1 MKKILAAVD
10 GSDASI
16 HAARLGLDLA
26 EAIGAE
32 LTLIY
37 VREPVILPLAPGML
51 PATPFPGLSEA
62 EHAASRAVLNDVAV
76 ALGRPKLAAVHRFG
90 PPADTV
96 ADFAEE
102 AGFDLVV
109 VGNKGRGAVRR
120 MLVGST
126 ADRLAHVCR
135 VPVLVAR

>member
-10 GSDASI
+10 GSDASV
-16 HAARLGLDLA
+16 HAARLGLQLA
-26 EAIGAE
+26 DAMGAQV
-32 LTLIY
+32 TLIY
-37 VREPVILPLAPGML
+37 VREPVILPLAPAML
-51 PATPFPGLSEA
+51 PATPFPGLAEA
-62 EHAASRAVLNDVAV
+62 DHAASRAVLHDVAL
-76 ALGRPKLAAVHRFG
+76 ALGRPALAAVHRFG
-90 PPADTV
+90 PPADTI

-135 VPVLVAR
+135 VPVLIAR